1 MRTLILLCLL
11 LPLQAISA
19 TSVWRVSKGDAEL
32 FIGGT
37 VHVLGKNDY
46 PLPQEFT
53 QAYEKSKLL
62 VLETDL
68 NGMNNPEIQTQLLEK
83 LTYGKGQTLKS
94 HLKPATYQLLEQYLQ
109 KLKIP
114 VTAFAQFKPTMVMLS
129 LMMMEL
135 QELELAGAGVD
146 EFFNQKAVAE
156 NKKRGQLET
165 VAKQLD
171 VLMSMGEGHEDELI
185 LSTLDDLKKLPSMM
199 KDLKTAWRTGDLMQL
214 EALGITPLQKDY
226 PALYQLVLADRN
238 MNWLP
243 QIEAF
248 LNTPETE
255 LILVGALHLAGK
267 QGLIQQLRQ
276 RGYKVESF

>member
-1 MRTLILLCLL
+1 LL

-68 NGMNNPEIQTQLLEK
+68 NGMNKPEIQTQLLEK

-185 LSTLDDLKKLPSMM
+185 LSTLDDLKRLPSMM
-199 KDLKTAWRTGDLMQL
+199 KDLKTAWRKGDLIQL

-226 PALYQLVLADRN
+226 PALYQLVLAERN